1 MRKWL
6 NDNSTNDLFS
16 SSSSTDNCSMIVVIT
31 DDEEE
36 KKDKSDVIIINSSNS
51 SSSGED
57 MTMTM
62 RHIDKIIDRSE
73 SMVSEQRFNVAVE
86 SAAVRYACDEV
97 NRVMN
102 LNSDD
107 DYTPSSD
114 TIMHLL
120 RWLTIEVLTTCGT
133 AKWRERVTDK
143 VRDVLIEQYMHRM
156 N

>member
-1 MRKWL
+1 
-6 NDNSTNDLFS
+6 
-16 SSSSTDNCSMIVVIT
+16 
-31 DDEEE
+31 
-36 KKDKSDVIIINSSNS
+36 
-51 SSSGED
+51 
-57 MTMTM
+57 
-62 RHIDKIIDRSE
+62 
-73 SMVSEQRFNVAVE
+73 MVSEQRFNVAVE

-107 DYTPSSD
+107 DYIPSSD

-133 AKWRERVTDK
+133 SKWRERVTDK